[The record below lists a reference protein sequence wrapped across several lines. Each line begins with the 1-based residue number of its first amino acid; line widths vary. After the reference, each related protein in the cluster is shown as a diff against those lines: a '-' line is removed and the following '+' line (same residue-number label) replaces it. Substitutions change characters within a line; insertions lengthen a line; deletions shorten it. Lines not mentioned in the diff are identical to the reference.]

1 MLTSARS
8 PSSPVP
14 VPVTPTRPQRWSR
27 PWAVYGFF
35 GSLLLLGLG
44 IYADYGISWDED
56 LSRATGMVNLRYLA
70 EQVWPDLA
78 IYHRDGTYPPLHEWV
93 SRDYGA
99 LFETPAALIER
110 LLHLEDAGD
119 RYRLRHLLTFLVCFG
134 GVVAV
139 YKLGKQ
145 RFGDWRI
152 GLLGAMWL
160 VLSPRL
166 FAESF
171 YNSKDAVFTALFA
184 IAMHTAVRLVL
195 RPTLRRALWHALA
208 CAAAID
214 VRIMAVLL
222 PVVSLGLLALR
233 TGGGRV
239 AWRTTWPVAGLYS
252 SVLGGLV
259 VAFWPYLWAAPLTNL
274 LLAFRHMS
282 AYWWNNTVLYRGE
295 FVPATQLPWHYALVW
310 IGITTPVLYLSAL
323 GLSLLATLGRL
334 GRDRWP
340 DWVGDESVQDLFF
353 VALLGLPLLAVI
365 TLKSVLYDGWRH
377 LYFVY
382 PALLLLALRGW
393 VAAWRWLAKITAA
406 TRWQF
411 APGAWLIATALS
423 MAAIAAQMIEAHPN
437 QQVYFNFF
445 AGADVAQRYELDYWG
460 LSFRQG
466 LEYIAAHDHWARIKV
481 MANDPVLPVAKL
493 NLSLL
498 PPDDRQRLTFTE
510 SAQQA
515 DYFITNYRWHPGP
528 YPYRHEVYRIRIGA
542 ARILSVFKLSR

>member
-14 VPVTPTRPQRWSR
+14 VPVPPTRPQRWSR

-184 IAMHTAVRLVL
+184 IAMHTARCGWYSGRRCGGRSGTRWPAPPRLMF
-195 RPTLRRALWHALA
+195 ALWRFCCPWSRSA
-208 CAAAID
+208 C
-214 VRIMAVLL
+214 
-222 PVVSLGLLALR
+222 
-233 TGGGRV
+233 
-239 AWRTTWPVAGLYS
+239 WRC
-252 SVLGGLV
+252 
-259 VAFWPYLWAAPLTNL
+259 
-274 LLAFRHMS
+274 
-282 AYWWNNTVLYRGE
+282 
-295 FVPATQLPWHYALVW
+295 
-310 IGITTPVLYLSAL
+310 
-323 GLSLLATLGRL
+323 
-334 GRDRWP
+334 
-340 DWVGDESVQDLFF
+340 
-353 VALLGLPLLAVI
+353 
-365 TLKSVLYDGWRH
+365 
-377 LYFVY
+377 
-382 PALLLLALRGW
+382 
-393 VAAWRWLAKITAA
+393 
-406 TRWQF
+406 
-411 APGAWLIATALS
+411 APGA
-423 MAAIAAQMIEAHPN
+423 
-437 QQVYFNFF
+437 
-445 AGADVAQRYELDYWG
+445 AG
-460 LSFRQG
+460 
-466 LEYIAAHDHWARIKV
+466 
-481 MANDPVLPVAKL
+481 
-493 NLSLL
+493 
-498 PPDDRQRLTFTE
+498 
-510 SAQQA
+510 
-515 DYFITNYRWHPGP
+515 
-528 YPYRHEVYRIRIGA
+528 
-542 ARILSVFKLSR
+542 